1 MEDYRQM
8 SRFHIPGWLDSPDWA
23 EWLQYCSGRGWL
35 FMSKQPEHIFS
46 DGYASSHKVKLIRA
60 CDFPK
65 VAWLN
70 NRKGYSGRGRPWPED
85 MPNN

>member
-1 MEDYRQM
+1 M
-8 SRFHIPGWLDSPDWA
+8 SN
-23 EWLQYCSGRGWL
+23 
-35 FMSKQPEHIFS
+35 QPEHIFS
-46 DGYASSHKVKLIRA
+46 DGYASSHNVKLIMA

-70 NRKGYSGRGRPWPED
+70 NRKNYSGRGRPWPED